1 LQAREQA
8 YAVRELERRRVT
20 LREHAQDFI
29 AWAHHRSWAK
39 DPSRLARVLPALG
52 DKRLDEIKTPDIER
66 FLGSLLAGTY
76 SVSPATRNRYRDLL
90 SGFFERAQRQGLVTT
105 NPVTGVPKLKE
116 PAGRV
121 M

>member
-1 LQAREQA
+1 M
-8 YAVRELERRRVT
+8 
-20 LREHAQDFI
+20 
-29 AWAHHRSWAK
+29 
-39 DPSRLARVLPALG
+39 ARVLPALG

-66 FLGSLLAGTY
+66 FLGSLLAGTH

-90 SGFFERAQRQGLVTT
+90 SGFFERAQHQGLVTT